1 MNSNICEIHFP
12 EPIIYMM
19 NDKPLCKFCIPVYLD
34 TMKKK
39 SKSNTKDSK
48 DSDDK
53 QKQSIA
59 VAQMLG
65 LSSFGFNNLYNS
77 EKNLINKCLLKLD
90 DFKGDFRYIQEEIEE
105 RAQESNDNF
114 DNLPEL
120 LCHTF
125 YQSKKV
131 MDQNKQNFMN

>member
-1 MNSNICEIHFP
+1 MNSNICETHFP

-19 NDKPLCKFCIPVYLD
+19 SERPLCKKCIPDYLD
-34 TMKKK
+34 SMKKK
-39 SKSNTKDSK
+39 SKSISKDGK

-53 QKQSIA
+53 QKQSIV

-90 DFKGDFRYIQEEIEE
+90 DFKGDFRYI
-105 RAQESNDNF
+105 
-114 DNLPEL
+114 
-120 LCHTF
+120 
-125 YQSKKV
+125 
-131 MDQNKQNFMN
+131 